1 MTSGPVSKGLP
12 DNVTGW
18 YELAGMVTEMGF
30 ESNAAPEVLRKPYI
44 FLPQLSKLGE
54 AHLRLKL

>member
-18 YELAGMVTEMGF
+18 YELAGMVTEIGF
-30 ESNAAPEVLRKPYI
+30 ESNAAPEVLRKPFI
-44 FLPQLSKLGE
+44 CFPQLSKLGE
-54 AHLRLKL
+54 THLRLKL